1 VKLKFDVRVLE
12 KRMRV
17 IEIRV
22 RATTDKGEGES
33 QGTTNKGEGR
43 HRRKSKRQTNNPIK
57 GL

>member
-1 VKLKFDVRVLE
+1 MRVLE